1 MQMNKTKAKLRT
13 LTLNKETIL
22 TLTADQLKAVNGGNT
37 SGRPSQCATECTL

>member
-1 MQMNKTKAKLRT
+1 MTKTKTTDKLRT

-22 TLTADQLKAVNGGNT
+22 TLTAGQLKAVAGGNT